1 MRCHLTG
8 TSPTCVLL
16 CDGLL
21 HPVLP
26 HVLHPGGVSRAHRLG
41 AVAFGDG
48 NDPDR
53 VLPSRDRLMPGHRL
67 AHPGELAG
75 QVREFHSLVI

>member
-1 MRCHLTG
+1 MRCHADRHL
-8 TSPTCVLL
+8 SHLVLL

-67 AHPGELAG
+67 AHPGEPAG